1 VSGSSCDRLPDFQE
15 KKPKIRG
22 GDIMN
27 VIEIENLTKKFK
39 IPHEKR
45 TTLFENIL
53 GIFQKPVVYEDFYA
67 LKNIN
72 LKIRKGEF
80 IGIAGPN
87 GSGKTVLLKIIS
99 KILVPT
105 TGQVKVRGKIAPFFE
120 LGVGFQDNLT
130 AMENV
135 YLYGAIMGI
144 DRKEM
149 NSKFDEIIEFS
160 GLRRFVDM
168 RLKDFSDGMRLRLA
182 FSTGIQTNSD
192 IYLMDEVMYV
202 GDHEFFEKCLGV
214 FKRFKKEGKTLIMV
228 SHDLD
233 TMKIFCEKTLF
244 LRDGEIAA
252 FGRTKRIADLYLKY
266 MENISAKKA
275 LKNCNQIPI

>member
-1 VSGSSCDRLPDFQE
+1 
-15 KKPKIRG
+15 
-22 GDIMN
+22 MN